1 MDQQQRDRNIITL
14 SILVVLGIAYSGLF
28 YSWDTLTSINHLDG
42 IIGVVFGLYIC
53 SHPAANLV
61 DILLYRQGARFPF
74 SSKRS
79 VVLWLLLN
87 ILVLLIGGTVI
98 FIGTTRFISRI
109 D

>member
-1 MDQQQRDRNIITL
+1 MDHQQRDRNIITL
-14 SILVVLGIAYSGLF
+14 SILVVLGIVYSGLF
-28 YSWDTLTSINHLDG
+28 YSHRTITGMNHLDG

-61 DILLYRQGARFPF
+61 DMLFYRRGIRHPF

-87 ILVLLIGGTVI
+87 MLVLLIGGIVI
-98 FIGTTRFISRI
+98 FIGTTRFIGRA

>member
-1 MDQQQRDRNIITL
+1 MDQQQPGRHIITL
-14 SILVVLGIAYSGLF
+14 SILVVLGVAYSGLF
-28 YSWDTLTSINHLDG
+28 YSERALTGINHLDG

-61 DILLYRQGARFPF
+61 DMLFYRRGIRHPF

-79 VVLWLLLN
+79 IVLWLLLN
-87 ILVLLIGGTVI
+87 MLVLLIGGMVI
-98 FIGTTRFISRI
+98 FIGTTRFIGRA